1 MSLVEVI
8 HIKREKKRKEKKRKE
23 KKTKHNTTQQKNN
36 TMANAMKA
44 QKMDLGKVSF
54 SAPKTLDNGGKMIYV
69 NYNGGI
75 NPLHIQTP
83 EGELIWD
90 PNYFA
95 DDGKEVDS
103 SLTGKYSVTM
113 SIKKAE
119 KGMLEFHDSFVA
131 LDEYIMTAAKENSQA
146 WFKKPKISEDAIRE
160 LYTPQIKVSVDSE
173 TGLPNEYPPKF
184 TYKVV
189 KRDGKFKDFVIYD
202 NNKKVFDVN
211 KTTDEPV
218 ELSNVMVKG
227 ARVKV
232 VLKCNGIW
240 VANGKFGCTW
250 RAEQILIKVP
260 EGGLRDFAIL
270 SDSDEEVEAE
280 EVVVEEKPNM
290 LEDTD
295 EEEVEEEVVEEK
307 AEPKK
312 KTRKVRVKKDS
323 E

>member
-1 MSLVEVI
+1 
-8 HIKREKKRKEKKRKE
+8 
-23 KKTKHNTTQQKNN
+23 
-36 TMANAMKA
+36 MAAAMKA
-44 QKMDLGKVSF
+44 QNMDLNKISF
-54 SAPKTLDNGGKMIYV
+54 STPKTLDNGGKMIYL

-75 NPLHIQTP
+75 NPLYIASP

-95 DDGKEVDS
+95 DDGKEDGQSVS
-103 SLTGKYSVTM
+103 GKYSVSM
-113 SIKKAE
+113 SIRTGE
-119 KGMLEFHDSFVA
+119 KGMQEFHDSFVA
-131 LDEYIMTAAKENSQA
+131 LDEFIMSAAKDNSQA

-160 LYTPQIKVSVDSE
+160 LYTPQIKVSVDNE
-173 TGLPNEYPPKF
+173 TGLPNAYPPKF

-189 KRDGKFKDFVIYD
+189 RRDGKFQNFKIYD
-202 NNKKVFDVN
+202 VDKKVFDVN

-218 ELSNVMVKG
+218 EFSNVVMKG
-227 ARVKV
+227 ALVKV

-250 RAEQILIKVP
+250 RAEQMRVKVP

-270 SDSDEEVEAE
+270 SDSEEEDSAEPTVEAEDKPLMIEDSDEEVE
-280 EVVVEEKPNM
+280 P
-290 LEDTD
+290 
-295 EEEVEEEVVEEK
+295 
-307 AEPKK
+307 EPKK

>member
-1 MSLVEVI
+1 
-8 HIKREKKRKEKKRKE
+8 
-23 KKTKHNTTQQKNN
+23 
-36 TMANAMKA
+36 MAAAMKA
-44 QKMDLGKVSF
+44 QNMDLNKIAF
-54 SAPKTLDNGGKMIYV
+54 STPKTLDNGGKMIYL

-75 NPLHIQTP
+75 NPLYIASP

-95 DDGKEVDS
+95 DDGKEDGQSVS
-103 SLTGKYSVTM
+103 GKYSVTM
-113 SIKKAE
+113 SIRTAE
-119 KGMLEFHDSFVA
+119 KGMQEFHDSFVA
-131 LDEYIMTAAKENSQA
+131 LDEFIMAAAKENSQA

-160 LYTPQIKVSVDSE
+160 LYSPQIKVSVDSE

-189 KRDGKFKDFVIYD
+189 RRDGKFQNFKIYD
-202 NNKKVFDVN
+202 VDKKVFDVN
-211 KTTDEPV
+211 KTSDEPV
-218 ELSNVMVKG
+218 DFSNVVMKG
-227 ARVKV
+227 ALVKV

-250 RAEQILIKVP
+250 RAEQMRVKVP

-270 SDSDEEVEAE
+270 SDSDEEEDTVD
-280 EVVVEEKPNM
+280 VVEDKPLM
-290 LEDTD
+290 IEDSD
-295 EEEVEEEVVEEK
+295 EEVEP
-307 AEPKK
+307 EPKK

>member
-1 MSLVEVI
+1 MS
-8 HIKREKKRKEKKRKE
+8 
-23 KKTKHNTTQQKNN
+23 
-36 TMANAMKA
+36 NAMKA
-44 QKMDLGKVSF
+44 QNMDLNKVSF
-54 SAPKTLDNGGKMIYV
+54 SAPKTLDNGGKMIYL

-75 NPLHIQTP
+75 NPLYIASP

-95 DDGKEVDS
+95 DDNKDS
-103 SLTGKYSVTM
+103 SDSLTGKYSVTM

-131 LDEYIMTAAKENSQA
+131 LDEFIMTAAKENSQA

-160 LYTPQIKVSVDSE
+160 LYSPQIKVSVDSE

-227 ARVKV
+227 ALVKV

-240 VANGKFGCTW
+240 IANGKFGCTW
-250 RAEQILIKVP
+250 RAEQIRIKVP

-270 SDSDEEVEAE
+270 TDSDEDE
-280 EVVVEEKPNM
+280 EEDSEEMKVEEKPIM

-295 EEEVEEEVVEEK
+295 EDEDEEEGEVVKESK
-307 AEPKK
+307 PEPKK
-312 KTRKVRVKKDS
+312 KTRKVRVKKDG

>member
-8 HIKREKKRKEKKRKE
+8 HIKKRREKKRKKE
-23 KKTKHNTTQQKNN
+23 KKNTTTKEKNN

-54 SAPKTLDNGGKMIYV
+54 STPKTLDNGGKMIYV

-95 DDGKEVDS
+95 DDGKEMDS

-131 LDEYIMTAAKENSQA
+131 LDEYIMKAAKENSQA

-295 EEEVEEEVVEEK
+295 EEEVEEVVEEK

>member
-1 MSLVEVI
+1 MATAT
-8 HIKREKKRKEKKRKE
+8 KKAK
-23 KKTKHNTTQQKNN
+23 
-36 TMANAMKA
+36 ANAMKA
-44 QKMDLGKVSF
+44 QNMDLSKVSF
-54 SAPKTLDNGGKMIYV
+54 STPKTLDNGGKMIYV

-75 NPLHIQTP
+75 NPLNVQTP

-95 DDGKEVDS
+95 DDGKDVDS

-113 SIKKAE
+113 SIKKSE
-119 KGMLEFHDSFVA
+119 KGMTEFHDAFVG
-131 LDEYIMTAAKENSQA
+131 LDEFIMTAAKENSQA

-173 TGLPNEYPPKF
+173 TGLPNDYPPKF

-202 NNKKVFDVN
+202 NDKKVFDVN

-240 VANGKFGCTW
+240 IANGKFGCTW
-250 RAEQILIKVP
+250 RAVQILIKVP
-260 EGGLRDFAIL
+260 EGGIRDFAIL
-270 SDSDEEVEAE
+270 SDSDEEEAE
-280 EVVVEEKPNM
+280 EVVVEEKKQIM

-295 EEEVEEEVVEEK
+295 EEEEVEVVVEEEK
-307 AEPKK
+307 PEPKK

>member
-1 MSLVEVI
+1 MKLEFSRSNTYK
-8 HIKREKKRKEKKRKE
+8 KRKRKEKKRKE
-23 KKTKHNTTQQKNN
+23 NKTKQKNN

-95 DDGKEVDS
+95 DDGKDVDS

>member
-1 MSLVEVI
+1 
-8 HIKREKKRKEKKRKE
+8 
-23 KKTKHNTTQQKNN
+23 
-36 TMANAMKA
+36 MANAMKA
-44 QKMDLGKVSF
+44 QKMDLAKVSF

-69 NYNGGI
+69 NYGGGI
-75 NPLHIQTP
+75 GPLHIQTP

-95 DDGKEVDS
+95 DDGKEPDS

-119 KGMLEFHDSFVA
+119 KGMLEFHDAFVA
-131 LDEYIMTAAKENSQA
+131 FDEHIMKAAKDNSQA

-202 NNKKVFDVN
+202 NEKKVFDVN
-211 KTTDEPV
+211 KTTEEPV

-270 SDSDEEVEAE
+270 SDSEDEDIE
-280 EVVVEEKPNM
+280 ETKVDEKPIM
-290 LEDTD
+290 LEDSDED
-295 EEEVEEEVVEEK
+295 EEGDGEVEPTP
-307 AEPKK
+307 EPKK

-323 E
+323 EE

>member
-1 MSLVEVI
+1 MKLEFSRSNTYKKE
-8 HIKREKKRKEKKRKE
+8 KRKEKKERKE
-23 KKTKHNTTQQKNN
+23 KHHNKRKNN

-54 SAPKTLDNGGKMIYV
+54 STPKTLDNGGKMIYV

-95 DDGKEVDS
+95 DDGKEMDS

-131 LDEYIMTAAKENSQA
+131 LDEYIMKAAKENSQA

-250 RAEQILIKVP
+250 RAEQMRVKVP

-270 SDSDEEVEAE
+270 SDSDEEDTE
-280 EVVVEEKPNM
+280 ETVDEKPIM
-290 LEDTD
+290 IEDSD
-295 EEEVEEEVVEEK
+295 EEVVEP
-307 AEPKK
+307 EPEPEKK
-312 KTRKVRVKKDS
+312 KTRRVKVKKDS
-323 E
+323 EE

>member
-1 MSLVEVI
+1 LSLVEVI
-8 HIKREKKRKEKKRKE
+8 HIKKRKEKKRKEKKRKE
-23 KKTKHNTTQQKNN
+23 KKTPQQNKRKN

-131 LDEYIMTAAKENSQA
+131 LDEYIMKAAKVNSQA

-270 SDSDEEVEAE
+270 SDSDEEVEVEAE
-280 EVVVEEKPNM
+280 EVVEKPIMLEDSDEEEDGGEAEEKP
-290 LEDTD
+290 
-295 EEEVEEEVVEEK
+295 
-307 AEPKK
+307 EPKK

-323 E
+323 SE